1 MKIGDRIYVRGYVDE
16 IRKDTVIVRNNGG
29 YFGTIPSEVI
39 TGELPSAQPEVIHC
53 CECQHWKQGELV
65 DKCGL
70 LDCYADADCY
80 CAWAVRERRQDEQTD

>member
-1 MKIGDRIYVRGYVDE
+1 MSDLISRQAAIDALRL
-16 IRKDTVIVRNNGG
+16 
-29 YFGTIPSEVI
+29 IPYDLGKRELEDAIKAV
-39 TGELPSAQPEVIHC
+39 EQLPSAQPEIIHC